1 MRNVVVV
8 TATNTGIGKTWVAER
23 VIERLRAAGEVVSAR
38 KPVQSFDPMDGA
50 TDADL
55 LARASGEPRA
65 RVCPPYRSYELAMAP
80 PMAATALGRPPFSI
94 ADLVREMDMP
104 ETGVVVVEGVGGPA
118 SPLADDGDTLA
129 LAHAVEADSVVVV
142 APSGLGAIN
151 DVRLSSAAFAPLQV
165 IVFLNHFDAN
175 DELHRAN
182 RAWLSGRCGLTV
194 DVEVDSLVRRLR
206 SQPAQLE
213 VS

>member
-8 TATNTGIGKTWVAER
+8 TATNTGIGKTWLAER
-23 VIERLRAAGEVVSAR
+23 VIERLRAAGDVVAVR
-38 KPVQSFDPMDGA
+38 KPVQSFDPADGA

-65 RVCPPYRSYELAMAP
+65 RVCPPHRSYELPMAP
-80 PMAATALGRPPFSI
+80 PMAAAALGRPPFSI

-104 ETGVVVVEGVGGPA
+104 ETEVVVVEGVGGPA
-118 SPLADDGDTLA
+118 SPLADDGDTVA
-129 LAHAVEADSVVVV
+129 LAHAVGADSVLVV

-165 IVFLNHFDAN
+165 IVFLNRFDAN
-175 DELHRAN
+175 NELHRAN
-182 RAWLSGRCGLTV
+182 RAWLGGRCGLTI

-206 SQPAQLE
+206 SQPAHLE